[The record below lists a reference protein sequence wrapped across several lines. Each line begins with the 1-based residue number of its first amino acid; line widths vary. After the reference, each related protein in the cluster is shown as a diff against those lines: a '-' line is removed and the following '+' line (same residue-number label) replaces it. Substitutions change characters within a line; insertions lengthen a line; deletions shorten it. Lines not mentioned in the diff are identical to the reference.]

1 MLIFI
6 VKYLTPRSLYP
17 DVDIYRKTS
26 YMLIFIVKYLTSRSL
41 CSDVDIY
48 RKMSYIEDSV
58 PRC

>member
-1 MLIFI
+1 ML
-6 VKYLTPRSLYP
+6 
-17 DVDIYRKTS
+17 
-26 YMLIFIVKYLTSRSL
+26 MFIVKYLTSRSL

>member
-6 VKYLTPRSLYP
+6 VKYLIPRSLYP

-26 YMLIFIVKYLTSRSL
+26 Y
-41 CSDVDIY
+41 
-48 RKMSYIEDSV
+48 IEEFV